1 MTVKVRARREN
12 AATRWGKTAAAALAV
27 AGALA
32 LLAAGAVPARAVADG
47 TPAKE
52 GQYQFAVK
60 LTMTGIPKPD
70 GTTYNSGCSGALI
83 APQWVMT
90 AGHCFHDVNRVPV
103 SGAVPYQTTAT
114 IGRTDDSD
122 TSGVVVDVVA
132 DYQSPAGDIVLARLA
147 SPVYGIR
154 PLALA
159 TTAPAAGETVRIAGW
174 GSLSDVDPAPATHLQ
189 TGQFTITA
197 VSDTVVN
204 LVGYKP
210 QATTSACL
218 YDSGAPYFTRPRHG
232 RPRLVSVESNGPS
245 CPDTGPETTSR
256 VDTIASWAEQTMA
269 AHQCDADDQT
279 RCPEALSPPA
289 RQGEARFLHAGQNHG
304 RGYVRQTVSAGSG
317 GL

>member
-1 MTVKVRARREN
+1 MIIRVRARREN
-12 AATRWGKTAAAALAV
+12 AAARRSRAAATALAAV
-27 AGALA
+27 GSLA
-32 LLAAGAVPARAVADG
+32 FLAAGAVPAGAVANG
-47 TPAKE
+47 TPAEE
-52 GQYQFAVK
+52 GQYRFAVK
-60 LTMTGIPKPD
+60 LTMTDIPRPD

-103 SGAVPYQTTAT
+103 SGPVPYQTTAT

-122 TSGVVVDVVA
+122 TDGVVADVVE
-132 DYQSPAGDIVLARLA
+132 DYQSPVNDIAIAKLAA
-147 SPVYGIR
+147 PVYDIK

-159 TTAPAAGETVRIAGW
+159 AAAPAVGEILRIAGW
-174 GSLSDVDPAPATHLQ
+174 GALSDVNPAPATHLQ

-204 LVGYKP
+204 LAGYKP

-218 YDSGAPYFTRPRHG
+218 YDSGAPYFTESWDD

-269 AHQCDADDQT
+269 AH
-279 RCPEALSPPA
+279 
-289 RQGEARFLHAGQNHG
+289 
-304 RGYVRQTVSAGSG
+304 
-317 GL
+317 

>member
-1 MTVKVRARREN
+1 MVVKVPARRKNSAAQRRN
-12 AATRWGKTAAAALAV
+12 ATATALIAACSLAF
-27 AGALA
+27 
-32 LLAAGAVPARAVADG
+32 LAAGAVPARAVADG

-52 GQYQFAVK
+52 GQYRFAVK

-70 GTTYNSGCSGALI
+70 GTMYNSGCSGALI

-122 TSGVVVDVVA
+122 TDGVVADVVE
-132 DYQSPAGDIVLARLA
+132 DYQSPANDIAIAKLAR
-147 SPVYGIR
+147 PVYGIR

-159 TTAPAAGETVRIAGW
+159 VTAPTAGETVRIAGW
-174 GSLSDVDPAPATHLQ
+174 GSLSDLDPAPATHLQ

-197 VSDTVVN
+197 VSGTVVN
-204 LVGYKP
+204 LAGYKP

-218 YDSGAPYFTRPRHG
+218 YDSGAPYFTDTRHG

-269 AHQCDADDQT
+269 AH
-279 RCPEALSPPA
+279 
-289 RQGEARFLHAGQNHG
+289 
-304 RGYVRQTVSAGSG
+304 
-317 GL
+317 

>member
-1 MTVKVRARREN
+1 MVIKVSARR
-12 AATRWGKTAAAALAV
+12 KHAAARRSKSTATALVAV
-27 AGALA
+27 GSLA
-32 LLAAGAVPARAVADG
+32 FLAAGAVPARAVADG
-47 TPAKE
+47 TAAKE
-52 GQYQFAVK
+52 GQYRFAVK

-122 TSGVVVDVVA
+122 TDGVVVDVVE
-132 DYQSPAGDIVLARLA
+132 DYQSPANDIAIAELAT
-147 SPVYGIR
+147 PVYSIK

-159 TTAPAAGETVRIAGW
+159 VTAPTAGEIVRIAGW

-204 LVGYKP
+204 LAGYQP

-218 YDSGAPYFTRPRHG
+218 YDSGAPYFTDTRHG
-232 RPRLVSVESNGPS
+232 RPRLVSVESNGPA

-256 VDTIASWAEQTMA
+256 VDTIASWAEQTIA
-269 AHQCDADDQT
+269 AH
-279 RCPEALSPPA
+279 
-289 RQGEARFLHAGQNHG
+289 
-304 RGYVRQTVSAGSG
+304 
-317 GL
+317 

>member
-1 MTVKVRARREN
+1 MITTARVRRAYAAARRSK
-12 AATRWGKTAAAALAV
+12 AAAAALA
-27 AGALA
+27 AACSLA
-32 LLAAGAVPARAVADG
+32 LLAAGAVPAGAVANG

-52 GQYQFAVK
+52 GQYRFAVK
-60 LTMTGIPKPD
+60 LTMTDIPKPD

-122 TSGVVVDVVA
+122 TDGVVVDVVE
-132 DYQSPAGDIVLARLA
+132 DYQSPINDIAIAKLAE
-147 SPVYGIR
+147 PVRQIK

-159 TTAPAAGETVRIAGW
+159 FTSPAVGEIVRIAGW
-174 GSLSDVDPAPATHLQ
+174 GSLSDVDPVPATHLQ

-197 VSDTVVN
+197 VSGTIVN
-204 LVGYKP
+204 LVGYQP
-210 QATTSACL
+210 EATTSACI
-218 YDSGAPYFTRPRHG
+218 YDSGAPYFTDTRHG
-232 RPRLVSVESNGPS
+232 GPRLVSVESNGPS

-269 AHQCDADDQT
+269 AH
-279 RCPEALSPPA
+279 
-289 RQGEARFLHAGQNHG
+289 
-304 RGYVRQTVSAGSG
+304 
-317 GL
+317 